1 MQNNTLEDRIV
12 FVLSELLQ
20 ERNISMYKLA
30 KDTGVTR
37 TRIVLYCKNRVQRPD
52 LALLARICR
61 ALDCEVG
68 DILRYIPGEA
78 TEQKSN

>member
-1 MQNNTLEDRIV
+1 MQNNSPEDRIV
-12 FVLSELLQ
+12 FVLDRLLL
-20 ERNISMYKLA
+20 ERGISMYKLA

-37 TRIVLYCKNRVQRPD
+37 TRIVSYCRNKVQRPD

-68 DILRYIPGEA
+68 DILNFIPAEI
-78 TEQKSN
+78 KK